1 MAPVGYRDYSD
12 SVRAGADIVEV
23 VSEVVSLRK
32 AGRSLTGLCPFHQ
45 EKTPSFHVDPAKQVY
60 YCFGCRAGGDV
71 FDFVM
76 ALHNIP
82 FPEAVRWLGDR
93 LGIAPPAPRH
103 PAEAEADRRRRRV
116 LEALERAQAF
126 FVARLWGEGGEGA
139 RGYLSRRGMT
149 EERARSFGLGF
160 APPGW
165 DGLLRHLVGQGF
177 QPDDLVQAGL
187 VVPRPSGS
195 GSYDRFRA
203 RITFPIRDSAGRVIS
218 FGGRAV
224 GDEEPK
230 YLNGPETSVY
240 DKGRTLFRLFDVAQ
254 EIRHSGRAVVVEGY
268 FDAVGLAAAAVPGV
282 VAVCG
287 TALGTE
293 HVKLLQRWT
302 SRVVLFFDGDAAGR
316 RAVHAA
322 LGPLLGAGMSVA
334 VATAP
339 DGTDPDDLARRHGEE
354 GVASVLERAADL
366 PTFLVDEAS
375 REFPLATIDGKLAAL
390 EMVLQHLSNLPS
402 SVARTEV
409 MSRVADGLSIE
420 DALFR
425 QELRRV
431 ASERRRQL
439 RAPAGTLPGGA
450 KVLTH
455 AEEVVVRFLA
465 GPAHAGGAEIE
476 GLLSELERVEFG
488 EVAGSLVRRWR
499 DAHGRGE
506 PWDLRRMA
514 ESVADD
520 VRPQVL
526 ALAFAPGEEPG
537 AAEVR
542 GAIASLRGRSLGRR
556 LREVQEEIE
565 RTADPAARSRLLM
578 EKVSL
583 AKEIQALGPAAP
595 AGSPL
600 PARG

>member
-1 MAPVGYRDYSD
+1 MAPVGYREYSD
-12 SVRAGADIVEV
+12 TVRAGADIVDV
-23 VSEVVSLRK
+23 VSEVVSLRR

-71 FDFVM
+71 FDFIM
-76 ALHNIP
+76 TLHNVP
-82 FPEAVRWLGDR
+82 FPEAVRWLGDK

-103 PAEAEADRRRRRV
+103 AAEAEADRRRRRI
-116 LEALERAQAF
+116 LESLEKAQAF
-126 FVARLWGEGGEGA
+126 FAARLWGEGGEGA
-139 RGYLSRRGMT
+139 RGYLARRGL
-149 EERARSFGLGF
+149 EEDQARRFGLGF

-195 GSYDRFRA
+195 GAYDRFRA
-203 RITFPIRDSAGRVIS
+203 RITFPIRDSAGRAIS
-218 FGGRAV
+218 FGGRAI

-240 DKGRTLFRLFDVAQ
+240 DKGRTLFRLFESAQ
-254 EIRHSGRAVVVEGY
+254 EIRQSGRAVVVEGY
-268 FDAVGLAAAAVPGV
+268 FDAVGLAAAGVPGV

-287 TALGTE
+287 TALGPE

-302 SRVVLFFDGDAAGR
+302 ARVVLFFDADAAGR

-322 LGPLLGAGMSVA
+322 LGPLLGAGVSVS

-339 DGTDPDDLARRHGEE
+339 DGMDPDDLARRRGKE
-354 GVASVLERAADL
+354 GVAAVLDHAADL
-366 PTFLVDEAS
+366 PTFLVDEAG
-375 REFPLATIDGKLAAL
+375 REFPLATIEGKLAAL
-390 EMVLQHLSNLPS
+390 EMVLQHLSHLPS
-402 SVARTEV
+402 SVARTEI
-409 MSRVADGLSIE
+409 MSRVADGLSID

-431 ASERRRQL
+431 AADRRRQL
-439 RAPAGTLPGGA
+439 RAPPQATPGGA
-450 KVLTH
+450 RVLTH
-455 AEEVVVRFLA
+455 AEEVVVRFLV

-476 GLLSELERVEFG
+476 GVLSELDGIEFG
-488 EVAGSLVRRWR
+488 ELAASLVRRWC
-499 DAHGRGE
+499 DARGRGE
-506 PWDLRRMA
+506 SWDLRRLA
-514 ESVADD
+514 ESAPEG
-520 VRPQVL
+520 VRSQLL

-537 AAEVR
+537 VAEAR
-542 GAIASLRGRSLGRR
+542 GALASLHGRSLNQR

-565 RTADPAARSRLLM
+565 RTADPAARSQLLM

-595 AGSPL
+595 AGPPL
-600 PARG
+600 SAR